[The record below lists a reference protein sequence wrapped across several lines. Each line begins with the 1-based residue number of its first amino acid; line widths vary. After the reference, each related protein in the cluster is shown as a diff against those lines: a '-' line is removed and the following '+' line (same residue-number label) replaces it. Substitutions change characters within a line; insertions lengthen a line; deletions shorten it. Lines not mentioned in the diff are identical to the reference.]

1 MSGKQSKRLRR
12 LEAAQSAQA
21 EALAAL
27 EAKRQELRQEAL
39 DRALRERREARRRL
53 AEAERARTVWKTA
66 AIGALTAAIAVEVLA
81 LAAVWPRAKAGTLD
95 GQAGSAAAEA
105 PVGAIIN
112 RPSPQGPA
120 AEEAVLPEYSQAAR
134 RFPWARELGLCT
146 VTWYTADDCG
156 KAPSHPAYG
165 ITASGAPVQAGW
177 TCAVDPAVI
186 PLGSTVLVERSG
198 GTVESYRAADT
209 GVGGLA
215 VDLYTPD
222 RAQALQNGRQAL
234 AVWFFPPAG
243 EEAESCT

>member
-66 AIGALTAAIAVEVLA
+66 AIAVEVLA
-81 LAAVWPRAKAGTLD
+81 LAAVWPRAEAGTLD

-146 VTWYTADDCG
+146 VTHYDCCLVCCG
-156 KAPSHPAYG
+156 KTDGMTARGVPALPYV
-165 ITASGAPVQAGW
+165 SV
-177 TCAVDPAVI
+177 AVDPEEI
-186 PLGSTVLVERSG
+186 PLGSTVLVDYGDGEIHC
-198 GTVESYRAADT
+198 YRADD
-209 GVGGLA
+209 VGTSIRGNHI
-215 VDLYTPD
+215 DLCVSTH
-222 RAQALQNGRQAL
+222 AEAL
-234 AVWFFPPAG
+234 AQGVRTASVYWM
-243 EEAESCT
+243 EVE

>member
-81 LAAVWPRAKAGTLD
+81 LAAVWPRAKAGNLD

-120 AEEAVLPEYSQAAR
+120 AGEAVLPEYSQAAR

-146 VTWYTADDCG
+146 VTHYDCCLVCCG
-156 KAPSHPAYG
+156 KTDGMTARGVPALPYV
-165 ITASGAPVQAGW
+165 SV
-177 TCAVDPAVI
+177 AVDPEVI
-186 PLGSTVLVERSG
+186 PLGSTVLVDYGDGEIHC
-198 GTVESYRAADT
+198 YRADD
-209 GVGGLA
+209 VGTSIRGNHI
-215 VDLYTPD
+215 DLCVSTH
-222 RAQALQNGRQAL
+222 AEAL
-234 AVWFFPPAG
+234 AQGVRSASVYWM
-243 EEAESCT
+243 EVE